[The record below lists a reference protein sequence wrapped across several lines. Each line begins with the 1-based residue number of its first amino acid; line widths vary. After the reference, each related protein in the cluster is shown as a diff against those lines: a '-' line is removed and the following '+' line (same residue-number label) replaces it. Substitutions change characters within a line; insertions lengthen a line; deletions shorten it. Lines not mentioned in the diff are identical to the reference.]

1 MGLSCIKLCK
11 HFLNIFTFW
20 LTHLINTL
28 HPLCSVYLQKSHA
41 SPLHYFSYFR
51 QFISFLRWSNQNK
64 ASSAEAPQLCAM
76 PKTLLVSG
84 LDKHTYLRQRFSTG
98 VP

>member
-11 HFLNIFTFW
+11 NFLNIFTFW

-28 HPLCSVYLQKSHA
+28 HPFCSVYLQKRHT

-64 ASSAEAPQLCAM
+64 ASSAEAVFVQCPKLCW
-76 PKTLLVSG
+76 S
-84 LDKHTYLRQRFSTG
+84 LDWISKLI
-98 VP
+98 